1 MKRFACMLVLAVLG
15 LGAFAQT
22 DGVETNSTLKELEE
36 VNQSKKYIPV
46 FQYWKEHD
54 IFQHLDLS
62 VTLGTTGI
70 GIDVASPVT
79 EWAQLRLGYEFMPR
93 FTKIMRFDMTINGKP
108 ARSYDE
114 DGNRQET
121 NFDKLKEFLYDFTG
135 LDVEDHAD
143 MLGKPTINN
152 FKFLVDVFPFKDN
165 KHWHFTAGFYWG
177 PSKFAEA
184 VNTTESMNTLISLG
198 IYNNLYWKAEQDLV
212 YDNPIPII
220 QVPDPDDP
228 NGKKVGFSMNP
239 EMERRILEFGRMGF
253 HLGEY
258 AHDVYDA
265 NGNLIHSE
273 GDPYMMEADEN
284 NMVRVRAKSN
294 SFKPYIGFGYGGRL
308 LKNRDDWKVSVD
320 AGVLFWGGT
329 PDLYAHDGTNLM
341 KDVKNIGGQVGD
353 YIDLAKKFPV
363 YPSLSIRFTKT
374 LF

>member
-46 FQYWKEHD
+46 SQYWKEHD

-177 PSKFAEA
+177 PSQFAEA
-184 VNTTESMNTLISLG
+184 VNTTETMVSLVAAG
-198 IYNNLYWKAEQDLV
+198 IYNSMYEKAVNNEPLIDFSKFTDMSNV
-212 YDNPIPII
+212 YVMLP
-220 QVPDPDDP
+220 QEAVEKLKSF
-228 NGKKVGFSMNP
+228 GRVGFAVGS
-239 EMERRILEFGRMGF
+239 FT
-253 HLGEY
+253 
-258 AHDVYDA
+258 HDVTDA
-265 NGNLIHSE
+265 HGVTHSA
-273 GDPYMMEADEN
+273 GDLYIVEPDESS
-284 NMVRVRAKSN
+284 MIRVKAHSN
-294 SFKPYIGFGYGGRL
+294 SFKPYIGFGYGGNL
-308 LKNRDDWKVSVD
+308 IKNRDDWKVSFD
-320 AGVLFWGGT
+320 AGLMFWGK
-329 PDLYAHDGTNLM
+329 PDLYTHDGTNLT
-341 KDVKNIGGQVGD
+341 KDVENIKGKVGD
-353 YIDLAKKFPV
+353 YVDLIGGLTV
-363 YPSLSIRFTKT
+363 YPSISVRFTKT